1 MMKFNLI
8 FVIFEK
14 KDVYMKEE
22 WNHIYKDLEMNGYK
36 KEIMLNLF
44 HISIRLRI

>member
-8 FVIFEK
+8 FVILGNK
-14 KDVYMKEE
+14 GVYMKEE
-22 WNHIYKDLEMNGYK
+22 WNHTFKDLEKTGFK

-44 HISIRLRI
+44 HINIKLKI